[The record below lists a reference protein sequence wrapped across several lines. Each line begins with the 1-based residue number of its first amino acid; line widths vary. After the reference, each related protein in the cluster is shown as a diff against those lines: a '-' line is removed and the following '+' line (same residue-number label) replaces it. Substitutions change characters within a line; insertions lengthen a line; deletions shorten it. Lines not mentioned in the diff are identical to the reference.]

1 MDRSSGR
8 NQANYSSSGGRSS
21 RSRGRFPRRSA
32 PIGADGLPNNDPFS
46 SQARSSQNVKL
57 AFEKSSLPSRHEPV
71 SDYSSQRDSSCGG
84 NNISPKVGL
93 HELENLP
100 MEADSSSNQYGQ
112 SFASYSSESGSKDC
126 KTMKSV
132 NYMSRVEQ
140 TLPHE
145 AGGSKALH
153 QELPQ
158 KMEIS
163 HTQVEPQMA
172 VKSGIINRPCENNRP
187 RYGQASHEVS
197 PDNKNPEQSQCPAK
211 DPPFDICPAKVKA
224 PVMLK
229 PSLLVKNRE
238 KRNEMKRSL
247 EGQKGTILR
256 PGMVLLKSYLS
267 KDDQAKI
274 VKSCRDL
281 GVGIGGFYQPGYR
294 DGAKLLLRM
303 MCLGKNWDPE
313 TSQYEDNR
321 SADGA
326 KPPAIPNLFNQL
338 VKQAIEYSHSHLRET
353 SKATDA
359 EDILPWMSPD
369 ICIVNFYTSSGRL
382 GLHQDRDES
391 PDSLQKGLPVVSFSI
406 GDSADFLYGDERDV
420 GKADKVVLKS
430 GDVLIFGGKSRH
442 VFHGVTAIHPNS
454 APKTLLEETGLRP
467 GRLNLTFRQY

>member
-8 NQANYSSSGGRSS
+8 DQANYSSCGARSS

-32 PIGADGLPNNDPFS
+32 PVGADGPPNNDPFS
-46 SQARSSQNVKL
+46 IQARSSQNVKS
-57 AFEKSSLPSRHEPV
+57 AFEKSSLPSKHEPV
-71 SDYSSQRDSSCGG
+71 SDYSSQRDSSRGG
-84 NNISPKVGL
+84 KSRSANVGL
-93 HELENLP
+93 HEDENLHV
-100 MEADSSSNQYGQ
+100 EADSSSNQY
-112 SFASYSSESGSKDC
+112 SSETGSKDC

-132 NYMSRVEQ
+132 NYVSRVEQ

-145 AGGSKALH
+145 AGGSKTLH

-172 VKSGIINRPCENNRP
+172 VKSGIINSPCENNRP
-187 RYGQASHEVS
+187 RCGQASHEVS
-197 PDNKNPEQSQCPAK
+197 PGNKNPEQSQCPAK
-211 DPPFDICPAKVKA
+211 DPPFDICPTKVKA

-247 EGQKGTILR
+247 EGQKATVLQ

-281 GVGIGGFYQPGYR
+281 GVGSGGFYQPGYR

-313 TSQYEDNR
+313 TSQYEDIR

-326 KPPAIPNLFNQL
+326 KPPAIPYLFNQL

-353 SKATDA
+353 PKATDV

-406 GDSADFLYGDERDV
+406 GDSAEFLYGDERDV
-420 GKADKVVLKS
+420 GKADKVVLES

-442 VFHGVTAIHPNS
+442 VFHGVTAIHPDS
-454 APKTLLEETGLRP
+454 APKALLEETGLRP